1 MQKAY
6 LHPRVKFTFV
16 SVVLALIFL
25 SFGPAFA
32 GDSSVHT
39 DKGDITGITRVSV
52 RKDGKVTIYSGSSR
66 RIVDPAKLPLGFLAS
81 WGIDTNAVAASAA
94 EANVNDFEKAL
105 AVGKFRIVKG
115 VVYDLRKSQKG
126 WAEFRNVSV
135 SIKLEDDEAILD
147 TTPASSNTVPIHVI
161 HFPEANSYGTKD
173 RFNFVGM
180 FLESTTFK
188 LKGGGKVTMR
198 SYDAGRVADREE
210 LPDAILKGG
219 APSAPLVGSAAPH
232 ASQLASLPQAEKL
245 LGMGTAFFITAD
257 GYLVTAD
264 HVVRGIHTVRVKIGT
279 QYYDA
284 KVIRNDQ
291 KVDLALLKI
300 EGTAFTALPLAGK
313 KDPDLGADV
322 FTIGFPNPEL
332 QGFEAKYTDGKISS
346 LSGVR
351 DDPSRFQ
358 VTVPLQP
365 GNSGGPLINRFGA
378 VDGVV
383 VGSLNDT
390 YVLVESGS
398 LPQNVNY
405 AVKTSVLRD
414 FLTPIHE
421 LDGKLLTQSS
431 SRKHADVMKRAQ
443 ESVVM
448 VLGYK

>member
-1 MQKAY
+1 MQRAY
-6 LHPRVKFTFV
+6 LHSRIKFTFV
-16 SVVLALIFL
+16 PVVIALILL

-32 GDSSVHT
+32 GDTSVHT
-39 DKGDITGITRVSV
+39 DKGDISGITRVSV

-66 RIVDPAKLPLGFLAS
+66 RIVDPTKLPLGFLAS
-81 WGIDTNAVAASAA
+81 WGIDTNAVVASVA

-105 AVGKFRIVKG
+105 AAGKFRIVNG
-115 VVYDLRKSQKG
+115 VVYDLRQTQKE
-126 WAEFRNVSV
+126 WFVFSAAKVVTRFS
-135 SIKLEDDEAILD
+135 DDEVVLN
-147 TTPASSNTVPIHVI
+147 TTPDTAKMTLIDALHFTEGNTYVDHGLFKFIGMHTGNAKFKTTDEKVI
-161 HFPEANSYGTKD
+161 TISA
-173 RFNFVGM
+173 
-180 FLESTTFK
+180 
-188 LKGGGKVTMR
+188 
-198 SYDAGRVADREE
+198 YDAGRVAEREE
-210 LPDAILKGG
+210 LPDAILKDG
-219 APSAPLVGSAAPH
+219 APNAPLVSREGAHVSP
-232 ASQLASLPQAEKL
+232 LASLPQAQQL

-264 HVVRGIHTVRVKIGT
+264 HVVRGIHKVRVKIGT

-284 KVIRNDQ
+284 KVIKNDQ

-300 EGTAFTALPLAGK
+300 EGSSFTALPLAAK

-346 LSGVR
+346 LSGMR

-390 YVLVESGS
+390 YVFVESGS

-405 AVKTSVLRD
+405 AVKASILRD

-421 LDGKLLTQSS
+421 LDGKLLAQSA